1 MAPPRYSQ
9 HPNTSPAIV
18 PTQTE
23 HSSSTLRLPPGP
35 WLTVLDCLCSHFTAI
50 PREQWLDRM
59 ARGRVLDEHR
69 EPIGPEHEYRVGLTI
84 HYFRE
89 IENEPPIPV
98 VETVLYVD
106 EHLIVADKPH
116 FLPVVP
122 SGRFVRETLLWRL
135 IERFGNPDLSPLHR
149 IDRDTAGLVMFSTTR
164 SGRDRYHALFRE
176 RRIEK
181 HYEAL
186 APALPRMVF
195 PCVRESRIVRGEPFF
210 RSQEVAGSNNAH
222 THIDV
227 ISQQCAIE
235 NHWHYDL
242 QPATGKT
249 HQLRIHMSALGA
261 PIANDRLYPTL
272 LQDTKDDYD
281 APLKL
286 LAKRLAFTDPHT
298 GLQHTFTSQLTL

>member
-1 MAPPRYSQ
+1 M
-9 HPNTSPAIV
+9 

-23 HSSSTLRLPPGP
+23 HSSSTLRLPPGQ
-35 WLTVLDCLCSHFTAI
+35 WQTVLDCLCSHFTAI
-50 PREQWLDRM
+50 SREQWLDRM
-59 ARGRVLDEHR
+59 ARGRVLDDHR
-69 EPIGPEHEYRVGLTI
+69 QSIGPEHPYRVGLTI

-89 IENEPPIPV
+89 IDNEPPIPV

-135 IERFGNPDLSPLHR
+135 IERFGNPDLAPLHR
-149 IDRDTAGLVMFSTTR
+149 IDRDTAGLVMFSTTK

-186 APALPRMVF
+186 ALAAPQILF
-195 PCVRESRIVRGEPFF
+195 PHVRESRITRGEPFF
-210 RSQEVAGSNNAH
+210 RSQEIPGTSNAY
-222 THIDV
+222 TRIDV
-227 ISQQCAIE
+227 ISRHSAID

-242 QPATGKT
+242 QPATGRT
-249 HQLRIHMSALGA
+249 HQLRIHMAALGA

-272 LQDTKDDYD
+272 LRDTEDDFD

-286 LAKRLAFTDPHT
+286 LAKGLAFTDPHT
-298 GLQHTFTSQLTL
+298 GLHHRFASQLTL